1 MMGMGTLIITAHP
14 DTGSLTHQAAHRLQH
29 LLGDA
34 TSTVAHLAQE
44 GFDPR
49 FTAQDRRDNLAREIS
64 DPVVIAEQERVDEA
78 TDVVLV
84 FPVYWWSMPALLKGW
99 IDRVFITGWAFG
111 FDDTDRLVPSLGRLT
126 MHLLPISGTAEESF
140 ARHGYAQSFTTQI
153 QHGIIDYCGIQRG
166 VTAFVYDSESGD
178 DVTVARD
185 LDVAA
190 GSIAAAITAG
200 RGDAAGTDPEGALD
214 SRGR

>member
-1 MMGMGTLIITAHP
+1 MGTLIVTAHP
-14 DTGSLTHQAAHRLQH
+14 DTDSLTHHAAHRLQQ

-34 TSTVAHLAQE
+34 ASTFAHLAQE

-49 FTAQDRRDNLAREIS
+49 FTVQDRRDNLTRQIS
-64 DPVVIAEQERVDEA
+64 DPAVVAEQERVDDA

-111 FDDTDRLVPSLGRLT
+111 FDESDRLVPSLGRLT

-140 ARHGYAQSFTTQI
+140 ARHGYAESFTTQI
-153 QHGIIDYCGIQRG
+153 HHGIIDYCGIQRG
-166 VTAFVYDSESGD
+166 ATAFVYDSESGD
-178 DVTVARD
+178 DTAVARD

-190 GSIAAAITAG
+190 GTIVRAISAG
-200 RGDAAGTDPEGALD
+200 RGDAAGTVRD
-214 SRGR
+214 